1 MFLHKFQGFSG
12 DFIHRG
18 SQVLDSYFIPF
29 YFNHFRAKKT
39 PKKAIFLSCNFCHFW
54 QAVQLEMNVCTIV
67 TLGGVLQ
74 ILRKVTFVHVG
85 GRIRVKQ

>member
-1 MFLHKFQGFSG
+1 MILFTEGARSLTP
-12 DFIHRG
+12 I
-18 SQVLDSYFIPF
+18 L
-29 YFNHFRAKKT
+29 FRFTLTILEQKKT

-85 GRIRVKQ
+85 GRRKY